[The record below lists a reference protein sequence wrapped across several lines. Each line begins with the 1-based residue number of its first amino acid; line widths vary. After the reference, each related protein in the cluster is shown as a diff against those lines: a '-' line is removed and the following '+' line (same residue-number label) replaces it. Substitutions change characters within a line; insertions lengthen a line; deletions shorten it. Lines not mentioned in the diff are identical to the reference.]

1 MRKVYVEQLRPGF
14 VLGRTIYNDRGDILL
29 SQGVELTERYIGAL
43 KKLGYYAIY
52 VMDGV
57 TDDIEP
63 PEDLSEQVRMA
74 TYKHVRELF
83 DVVQSASE
91 IQSKGRK
98 GGLVARLKEAASN
111 QISQLYRDVE
121 QIVDQILTA
130 ETLSGVASLKTHDN
144 YTFEHS
150 IDVAVGG
157 VMLGKRAKMSELD
170 LHQLALGCLCHDIGK
185 ISIPAEILN
194 KPGRLTVEE
203 YDQIKQHPQIGYET
217 AQSFMRPSDLIARHV
232 IWQHHERQDGNGYP
246 RGLKGNYRLGDPIET
261 RFGKSL
267 MLPAAEIAAVA
278 DVYSAIASDRPYR
291 PAMQPNEIVATLRKM
306 AGSHLNSELV
316 HRFLSVLP
324 TYPVG
329 TEVVVIS
336 SKLRDYRGVV
346 IGINPLNV
354 HKPKV
359 RILFDP
365 TGRKITTI
373 EIDTLKEAEIEL
385 ATCTFAEP
393 VLV

>member
-1 MRKVYVEQLRPGF
+1 MRKVYVEQLRPG
-14 VLGRTIYNDRGDILL
+14 VTLGRTLYNDRGDILL

-43 KKLGYYAIY
+43 KKLGYYAVYI
-52 VMDGV
+52 MDGL

-91 IQSKGRK
+91 IQSR
-98 GGLVARLKEAASN
+98 GGKSCLIARMKEAASS
-111 QISQLYRDVE
+111 QVSQLYRDVE

-130 ETLSGVASLKTHDN
+130 KTLSGVTSLKSHDN

-150 IDVAVGG
+150 IEVAVGG
-157 VMLGKRAKMSELD
+157 VMLGKRIMMSESD

-185 ISIPAEILN
+185 ISIPQEILN
-194 KPGRLTVEE
+194 KPGRLTEE
-203 YDQIKQHPQIGYET
+203 EFAQIKQHPQTGYES
-217 AQSFMRPSDLIARHV
+217 AQEFLRPSDLIARHV
-232 IWQHHERQDGNGYP
+232 IWQHHERQDGDGYP
-246 RGLKGNYRLGDPIET
+246 RSLRGNNRVGDAIET
-261 RFGKSL
+261 RFGRSM
-267 MLPAAEIAAVA
+267 MLPAAEIAAVV

-291 PAMQPNEIVATLRKM
+291 PAMQPNEIVTTLRKM
-306 AGSHLNSELV
+306 AGKHLNSELV

-336 SKLRDYRGVV
+336 RKLREHRGVV

-365 TGRKITTI
+365 TGRKITPI
-373 EIDTLKEAEIEL
+373 EIDTSRDTEIEL

-393 VLV
+393 VLD